1 MVLGTRAF
9 EMTDASHPPA
19 RRPAAAALQVLI
31 VDDHALFADGLAL
44 LLEQL
49 GGDVHV
55 TRSPSCEAALAGPLA
70 DGTPDLLLFD
80 LMLPGARRLEAL
92 ALLAARARGAPI
104 VAVSADERPQ
114 VIADVLRAGAS
125 GFIPKST
132 GAQVM
137 LGALRLVLAGG
148 VYVPDVVLH
157 DSALRRGPE
166 GLTQRE
172 RQVLD
177 LVVAGHGNQ
186 AIADLLDI
194 AESTVRVHVTS
205 IFRRYGVRSRAA
217 LLARPDVAGRPRG
230 DAA

>member
-1 MVLGTRAF
+1 
-9 EMTDASHPPA
+9 MTDASRPPA
-19 RRPAAAALQVLI
+19 QRPAAPALQVLI

-44 LLEQL
+44 LLAQL
-49 GGDVHV
+49 AGDVRV
-55 TRSPSCEAALAGPLA
+55 TRSPSCEAALDGPLA
-70 DGTPDLLLFD
+70 DGAPDLLLFD
-80 LMLPGARRLEAL
+80 LMLPGVRHLQAL
-92 ALLAARARGAPI
+92 ALLMSHASGAPI

-132 GAQVM
+132 HAQVM

-177 LVVAGHGNQ
+177 LLVAGHGNRT
-186 AIADLLDI
+186 IADLLDI

-217 LLARPDVAGRPRG
+217 LLARPEVAGRRRRDG
-230 DAA
+230 A